1 MDYTMFEKLITCD
14 KLLTRVSKETS
25 LQIFSRLYLSNGQA
39 YGMVD
44 VRRMSV
50 RLSVTGVP

>member
-1 MDYTMFEKLITCD
+1 MFEKLITCD